1 MKSVNIGLIA
11 HIDLSCIVYVMWK
24 ARAVLSTDTWQNS
37 PSQDEATWVDPRSW
51 TTWKLNKIL
60 NHPDIVFC
68 AAIIIYSQ
76 EGLKETYREPVEYI
90 SCVFVFFN
98 YEFLFYN
105 PKGSFQSLRDVI
117 QVSAV

>member
-24 ARAVLSTDTWQNS
+24 ARAILSTGMAELS
-37 PSQDEATWVDPRSW
+37 VLRMKLLGVDPRSW

-76 EGLKETYREPVEYI
+76 EGLKETYI
-90 SCVFVFFN
+90 
-98 YEFLFYN
+98 
-105 PKGSFQSLRDVI
+105 
-117 QVSAV
+117 